1 MEDDDEDVVLIRDA
15 SKNDELD
22 AEERAA
28 FDREF
33 AKILADTTDTRRE
46 QRKAAPPIFD
56 TAVPMVK
63 KRIDEPKAKASN
75 GNAEEEGRMQFMLM
89 SKKAGKQQ
97 VRHHPCLNDIPIL

>member
-1 MEDDDEDVVLIRDA
+1 MQSVEDEDEDVVLIRDT

-33 AKILADTTDTRRE
+33 AKVLADITDTRRE

-56 TAVPMVK
+56 TAVPVVK
-63 KRIDEPKAKASN
+63 KRIEEPKAKASN
-75 GNAEEEGRMQFMLM
+75 GIGEEEGRMQFMLM

-97 VRHHPCLNDIPIL
+97 V